1 MTILDHS
8 NESMSPSELPN
19 QVVDDVYDQ
28 IVSQT
33 LEVLEGLRY
42 RSKTERILAV
52 QTERVV
58 LHPKLAEA
66 VNRVLWMIKQK
77 PRSRAPGLIVTGP
90 TNSGKTTLGNW
101 ILNAY
106 SQLSPSSFI
115 DNIRPCAVMIELSG
129 LTTQRGVYGRI
140 LEQIHAPVDSH
151 ARLADRELVVTMTLR
166 NINCRLLILD
176 EAQDI
181 LKTSERDQQRVLDA
195 IKFLMNSLKL
205 PILALGVEKAGKSF
219 DIDQHLR
226 ARFSEIKLPSWKDD
240 DDLIDLLASLE
251 PLLLLQGDLNL
262 RTREIVRKLLELSG
276 GKLGY
281 IVDILRNAAI
291 EGINSGA
298 ETITPDMLRLPWDV
312 PSHEILDRQVVH

>member
-1 MTILDHS
+1 MTTLDHS
-8 NESMSPSELPN
+8 NDSSPLPMP
-19 QVVDDVYDQ
+19 QDRDKDEVFDE
-28 IVSQT
+28 IVSQAAET
-33 LEVLEGLRY
+33 TEELRHK
-42 RSKTERILAV
+42 SKAERILAV

-58 LHPKLAEA
+58 LYPRLGEA

-101 ILNAY
+101 ILNKY

-115 DNIRPCAVMIELSG
+115 DSVRPCAVMIELSG

-176 EAQDI
+176 EAQDV

-195 IKFLMNSLKL
+195 IKYLMNSLKM
-205 PILALGVEKAGKSF
+205 PVLALGVEQAGKAF
-219 DIDQHLR
+219 DSDQHLR
-226 ARFSEIKLPSWKDD
+226 ARFSEIKLPAWRDD

-251 PLLLLQGDLNL
+251 PNLLLQGGVNL
-262 RTREIVRKLLELSG
+262 RTRKMIAKLLELSG

-291 EGINSGA
+291 EGINSGT
-298 ETITPDMLRLPWDV
+298 ETITPEMLRLPWDV
-312 PSHEILDRQVVH
+312 PSHEILDCPTIH

>member
-1 MTILDHS
+1 MTTLDNS
-8 NESMSPSELPN
+8 NDSSPLSLP
-19 QVVDDVYDQ
+19 QDQEMGEMYDDITPKTVE
-28 IVSQT
+28 IP
-33 LEVLEGLRY
+33 EELRY
-42 RSKTERILAV
+42 KSKAERIMAV

-58 LHPKLAEA
+58 LYPRLGEA

-115 DNIRPCAVMIELSG
+115 DSVRPCAVMIELSG

-176 EAQDI
+176 EAQDV

-195 IKFLMNSLKL
+195 LKYLMNSLKL
-205 PILALGVEKAGKSF
+205 PVLALGVEQAGKAF
-219 DIDQHLR
+219 DSDQHLR

-251 PLLLLQGDLNL
+251 PNLLLQRSVNL
-262 RTREIVRKLLELSG
+262 RTREMVKKLLELSEG
-276 GKLGY
+276 RLGY

-291 EGINSGA
+291 EGISSGM
-298 ETITPDMLRLPWDV
+298 ETITPEMLRRPWDV
-312 PSHEILDRQVVH
+312 PSHEILDCPTLH